1 MCLDKRLVNF
11 HEGLLHV
18 LKACTP
24 ELMLKLSDN
33 KNVVSHDFPLQV
45 FKIDLNTFLSDMNS
59 PFKNDFPMGLQ
70 QSISMNAVSRILQ
83 KSTLSL
89 KCVVSSEASK
99 QIELLCVDCFHQSI
113 PTKVENK

>member
-1 MCLDKRLVNF
+1 MCLDERLVNF

-18 LKACTP
+18 LKACKT
-24 ELMLKLSDN
+24 ELILKLSDS
-33 KNVVSHDFPLQV
+33 KTAVSHNLIFFPLQV

-89 KCVVSSEASK
+89 KCVVSSKASK
-99 QIELLCVDCFHQSI
+99 QIE
-113 PTKVENK
+113 